1 MLAPAVLGRYL
12 GLGALGRWRSPKK
25 VLDVWTRGSLNQ
37 APSQLFHTIPISPH
51 YLSPLWPEGPN
62 VAGSNADDEP
72 RSVSTVDTP
81 QPEHLTPSLWPSA
94 RRCWNSQEALDV
106 VGDGLVMW
114 RQLTRQGSLDLSLD
128 PGGPQLIPPSSP
140 AFCRFPTACFEQGN
154 PPLPVAHPSPSLSPL
169 PNSAKGPQQ

>member
-1 MLAPAVLGRYL
+1 MGS
-12 GLGALGRWRSPKK
+12 WRSPKK
-25 VLDVWTRGSLNQ
+25 VLVVWTRGSLNQ

-81 QPEHLTPSLWPSA
+81 RPEHLTPSLWPSA

-106 VGDGLVMW
+106 VGDGLVIAHQTGQP
-114 RQLTRQGSLDLSLD
+114 RFEFGPRRTPGDPSQLTCILPFSHGVFRTRQSSVAGGSSFTVFVAIAELRQGT
-128 PGGPQLIPPSSP
+128 P
-140 AFCRFPTACFEQGN
+140 AMTTAMAT
-154 PPLPVAHPSPSLSPL
+154 L
-169 PNSAKGPQQ
+169 